1 MAAEKS
7 EPKPTPVM
15 AELTLKVL
23 LFRFQIEHTVP
34 INKELNQRFMLP
46 RSREAPLGSNNTR
59 AAAQDVAAEFN
70 PNNNYCY
77 TNSSTLGMTGN
88 EAINSRGHV
97 EFQST

>member
-34 INKELNQRFMLP
+34 INKELNQRFMLR
-46 RSREAPLGSNNTR
+46 RSREAPLSSNSTR
-59 AAAQDVAAEFN
+59 AVKGVPSSRLEKAK
-70 PNNNYCY
+70 NYY
-77 TNSSTLGMTGN
+77 LFIHISVTAVRVGT
-88 EAINSRGHV
+88 
-97 EFQST
+97 